1 MLKKENRDIVILK
14 HTRKKERGKG
24 HGTLDGK
31 KGQRY
36 EMMTQKPIAVLRD
49 FSERRAFWRGM
60 HVVNGGDG
68 LL

>member
-1 MLKKENRDIVILK
+1 MILK
-14 HTRKKERGKG
+14 HTRKKDMGKG
-24 HGTLDGK
+24 HGTLDLDGK

-60 HVVNGGDG
+60 HIVNSGDG

>member
-1 MLKKENRDIVILK
+1 M
-14 HTRKKERGKG
+14 GKG
-24 HGTLDGK
+24 HGTLDLDGK

-60 HVVNGGDG
+60 HVVNSGDG